1 MAGFGLI
8 QQLSDGIGACCI
20 ARFDLGKVFPP
31 NHTGWELR
39 VLQGKHMQRR
49 QGKLKKNKHSRSSSS
64 IQQNISGVACFVLD
78 GGKTLV
84 DLLLSFLVAGN

>member
-39 VLQGKHMQRR
+39 VLQDKHMQRR
-49 QGKLKKNKHSRSSSS
+49 QGKLKRTNIAAAAAGSNK
-64 IQQNISGVACFVLD
+64 ISVAL
-78 GGKTLV
+78 LV
-84 DLLLSFLVAGN
+84 SFLMAGKH

>member
-20 ARFDLGKVFPP
+20 ARSDLGKVFPP

-39 VLQGKHMQRR
+39 VLQDKHMQRR
-49 QGKLKKNKHSRSSSS
+49 QGKLKRTNIAAAAAAAASNK
-64 IQQNISGVACFVLD
+64 ISVAL
-78 GGKTLV
+78 LV
-84 DLLLSFLVAGN
+84 SFLMAGKH